1 MKNMINKNK
10 PILIVLSGALIV
22 MLLIIVPFIL
32 FGEKN
37 EKPKDKNFP
46 NYTKIKIDK
55 DTFTNEEKKTNLEDT
70 LSNDTMFQKI
80 MLVSDYDSNKVSRK
94 DLENMI
100 TNYTEIYEKSN
111 KKYLP
116 KTDYNYGCMTKNNFV
131 DSYKELYN
139 TDVTEYLEDMSY
151 YYKYIFRKKNYCFY
165 YKAVN
170 PMNIYLKFNNINS
183 TDDIIEANIDIYKY
197 NVSFEDKA
205 YSMAESKFKK
215 YYYNK
220 NYYNAKITLLD
231 ELYGEYFNKTIKFK
245 INNNGKFFKYQIISI
260 KTIDN

>member
-94 DLENMI
+94 YLENMI
-100 TNYTEIYEKSN
+100 TNY
-111 KKYLP
+111 
-116 KTDYNYGCMTKNNFV
+116 
-131 DSYKELYN
+131 
-139 TDVTEYLEDMSY
+139 
-151 YYKYIFRKKNYCFY
+151 
-165 YKAVN
+165 
-170 PMNIYLKFNNINS
+170 
-183 TDDIIEANIDIYKY
+183 
-197 NVSFEDKA
+197 
-205 YSMAESKFKK
+205 
-215 YYYNK
+215 
-220 NYYNAKITLLD
+220 
-231 ELYGEYFNKTIKFK
+231 
-245 INNNGKFFKYQIISI
+245 SI
-260 KTIDN
+260 